1 MLKRKV
7 SVTVQAQEPENAFKE
22 TAKDLQWTR
31 KDAVDQLQTEAS
43 VVCVPRKYRIL

>member
-22 TAKDLQWTR
+22 TAKDLHSTR